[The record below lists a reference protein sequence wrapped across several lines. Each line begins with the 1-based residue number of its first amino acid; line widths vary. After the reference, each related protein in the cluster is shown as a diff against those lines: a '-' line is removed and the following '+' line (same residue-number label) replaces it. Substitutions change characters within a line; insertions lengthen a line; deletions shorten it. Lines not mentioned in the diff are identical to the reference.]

1 LVNVTQP
8 TSGVLSASLPATA
21 KSFAFPRRGAR
32 PPSVRRTVFRFM
44 ATSLGAIVI
53 LGVAAVHLQ
62 QRIGERAAIRTAR
75 ESTTLIA
82 RGIVEPIL
90 TERAIA
96 GPDRAALDRII
107 RARVLDRTNVRVKI
121 WSADGTV
128 LYSDD
133 HRLIGGR
140 FPLGPEERKVL
151 SSGGTAAF
159 ISNLSAPEN
168 RFERADARLLE
179 VYRPVRV
186 APTGRIVL
194 LEVYKRFDE
203 ASVSTLRIWH
213 TSALALLGA
222 VALVW
227 LLQVPLAWSIARKLR
242 VAHEERERLLQR
254 AVDASKIERGRIASD
269 LHDGVVPQLAGTA
282 YTLAAAARCAG
293 SAPPADSASAMEEGA
308 GTVRDAIHQLRTLIV
323 EIHPPQL
330 ESAGL
335 AGVLEDL
342 AARVSP
348 SGLEVDVN
356 VAPGLRLQAESEQLM
371 FRAAQEG
378 LRNIV
383 THAGA
388 TRATFTVK
396 PDAGGVLLLVAD
408 DGIGFTPA
416 SLAQRRAGGHLGLE
430 LLAELAADGGGR
442 LDVES
447 QPGVGTTLR
456 LRVPSR

>member
-1 LVNVTQP
+1 
-8 TSGVLSASLPATA
+8 
-21 KSFAFPRRGAR
+21 
-32 PPSVRRTVFRFM
+32 
-44 ATSLGAIVI
+44 
-53 LGVAAVHLQ
+53 VHLQ

-82 RGIVEPIL
+82 RGIVEPVL

-107 RARVLDRTNVRVKI
+107 RTRVLDRTNVRVKI

-140 FPLGPEERKVL
+140 FPLGREERKVL

-159 ISNLSAPEN
+159 ISDLSAPEN

-179 VYRPVRV
+179 VYRPVRI

-388 TRATFTVK
+388 KRATFTVK

-416 SLAQRRAGGHLGLE
+416 SLAQRRASGHLGLE